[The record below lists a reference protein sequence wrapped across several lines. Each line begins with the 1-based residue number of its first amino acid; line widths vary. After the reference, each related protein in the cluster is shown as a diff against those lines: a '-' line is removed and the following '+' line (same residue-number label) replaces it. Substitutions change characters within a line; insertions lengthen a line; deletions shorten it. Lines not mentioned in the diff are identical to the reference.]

1 MPADSQA
8 AYQGLSGQVWGS
20 HVYYESTKAANKQ
33 HGVLRRPVT
42 LSRDNGPNWRA
53 EDLQGQCLAG
63 AGSPAHHR
71 FPIWWTGDGVPLMA
85 SVGSMVAGWESAC
98 PRPDAGLWIVQS
110 ICWGGFR
117 ARGTV

>member
-63 AGSPAHHR
+63 AGSPAG
-71 FPIWWTGDGVPLMA
+71 PKVNLSPPAPA
-85 SVGSMVAGWESAC
+85 SAAEAAGRIS
-98 PRPDAGLWIVQS
+98 R
-110 ICWGGFR
+110 
-117 ARGTV
+117 